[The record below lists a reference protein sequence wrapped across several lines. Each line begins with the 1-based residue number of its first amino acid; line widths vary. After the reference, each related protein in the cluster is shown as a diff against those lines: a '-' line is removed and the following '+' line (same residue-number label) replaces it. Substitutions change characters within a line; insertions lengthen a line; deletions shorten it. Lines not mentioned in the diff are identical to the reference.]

1 MTIFSGELMMINS
14 VLSVGVQG
22 LQQSQS
28 RINKAA
34 EEIAQIPTSQ
44 SPLNTAAELVDP
56 LIDMKFEQN
65 VFDASAKVV
74 SSADAMLGVLLDT
87 KA

>member
-1 MTIFSGELMMINS
+1 MINS
-14 VLSVGVQG
+14 VLSTGVQG
-22 LQQSQS
+22 MQQSQ
-28 RINKAA
+28 RQINKAA
-34 EEIAQIPTSQ
+34 DEIAQVSNSQ
-44 SPLNTAAELVDP
+44 VSSSQAPLKTASDLTAP
-56 LIDMKFEQN
+56 LIDMKIEQN

>member
-1 MTIFSGELMMINS
+1 MINS
-14 VLSVGVQG
+14 VLSTGVQG
-22 LQQSQS
+22 MQQSQ
-28 RINKAA
+28 RQINKAA
-34 EEIAQIPTSQ
+34 DEIAQISTFQ
-44 SPLNTAAELVDP
+44 APLNTASELTDP
-56 LIDMKFEQN
+56 LINMKFEQN

>member
-1 MTIFSGELMMINS
+1 MINS
-14 VLSVGVQG
+14 VLNAGVQG
-22 LQQSQS
+22 MQQSQ
-28 RINKAA
+28 RQINQSAS
-34 EEIAQIPTSQ
+34 EIAKVSTSQ
-44 SPLNTAAELVDP
+44 APLNTASELTEP
-56 LIDMKFEQN
+56 LINMKLEQN

>member
-1 MTIFSGELMMINS
+1 MIDS
-14 VLSVGVQG
+14 VLSTGVQG
-22 LQQSQS
+22 MQQSQ
-28 RINKAA
+28 RQINKAA
-34 EEIAQIPTSQ
+34 DEIAQVSTSQ
-44 SPLNTAAELVDP
+44 TPLNTASELTDP
-56 LIDMKFEQN
+56 LINMKFEQN

>member
-1 MTIFSGELMMINS
+1 MMINS

>member
-1 MTIFSGELMMINS
+1 MINS
-14 VLSVGVQG
+14 VLSAGVQG
-22 LQQSQS
+22 MQQSQ
-28 RINKAA
+28 RQINQSAS
-34 EEIAQIPTSQ
+34 EIAKVSTSQ
-44 SPLNTAAELVDP
+44 TPLNTATELTEP
-56 LIDMKFEQN
+56 LIDMKIEQN